1 MNESTTIHSNNS
13 AQGELFH
20 LTGIKNRKIEVS
32 YTSPD
37 TSSYGGLLLLR
48 EVEGQSS
55 IIDKM
60 THVLEDTRHAGYICH
75 SYKEMLTQRIM
86 QIAIGYEDADD
97 CDSLRHDS
105 ILKMCTGR
113 LPESEA
119 LSSQPTMSRL
129 ENRITRSELYAMAE
143 NFVTAFISSYE
154 SAPES
159 IILDI
164 DDSNFNTYGDQQY
177 TLFSNYYGENC
188 YMPFFIFEGISGKL
202 ILPLLR
208 PGRRSKHL
216 NIFGVMRRIIE
227 LLRRHWK
234 NTVIVI
240 RGDSHFSCDRLMS
253 YCEERENLYYIT
265 GMIGFNPLKTQATA
279 YIEEAEQKYKKY
291 KEPVRLYRS
300 FFYGAESWKKKRRVI
315 VCVSV
320 CEKGTNVRFI
330 ITNFSTQTSS
340 RHLYERVYS
349 ARGTMELYIKEI
361 KTYLKGHRMSCSRF
375 CANQFRLFLHGVAYT
390 LMHTLRSSVL
400 GNTSFK
406 NVTMITLR
414 EKFLLVAVHVKTC
427 KTKIKVE
434 LPVNYPHKEE
444 FSQALLLFEYL
455 RLTG

>member
-1 MNESTTIHSNNS
+1 MNESTIIQSNNH

-20 LTGIKNRKIEVS
+20 LSGIKNRKIEVS

-48 EVEGQSS
+48 EVEQQSA

-60 THVLEDTRHAGYICH
+60 THVLEDTRQAGYICH

-113 LPESEA
+113 LPESKA

-129 ENRITRSELYAMAE
+129 ENRITISELYAMAE
-143 NFVTAFISSYE
+143 NFVTGFISSYE

-159 IILDI
+159 IVLDI

-177 TLFSNYYGENC
+177 TLFSNYYRENC

-208 PGRRSKHL
+208 PGRRSKQL
-216 NIFGVMRRIIE
+216 NIFGVMRRVIE

-234 NTVIVI
+234 DTVIVI
-240 RGDSHFSCDRLMS
+240 RG
-253 YCEERENLYYIT
+253 
-265 GMIGFNPLKTQATA
+265 
-279 YIEEAEQKYKKY
+279 
-291 KEPVRLYRS
+291 
-300 FFYGAESWKKKRRVI
+300 
-315 VCVSV
+315 
-320 CEKGTNVRFI
+320 
-330 ITNFSTQTSS
+330 
-340 RHLYERVYS
+340 
-349 ARGTMELYIKEI
+349 
-361 KTYLKGHRMSCSRF
+361 
-375 CANQFRLFLHGVAYT
+375 ANQFRLFLHGAAYS
-390 LMHTLRSSVL
+390 LLHTLKNSVL
-400 GNTSFK
+400 ANTSFK
-406 NVTMITLR
+406 NVSLITLR

-455 RLTG
+455 RLTR